1 MEIAAQGRITFLSE
15 EARSFRASTGV
26 YRADEALLAESPPPG
41 DWLYEIKFDGFR
53 AIALKGGH
61 ETRLLSRNEK
71 DFGGKFPEVIE
82 SISELKV
89 KDAII
94 DGEIV
99 ALDEKGLSSFQL
111 LQAFELGQK
120 RPPIFFYA
128 FDLLRLNGKDFLDRL
143 LIERKATLKS
153 F

>member
-1 MEIAAQGRITFLSE
+1 MIHDAHAEHLCTLVSRSLRPAQEVIR
-15 EARSFRASTGV
+15 
-26 YRADEALLAESPPPG
+26 
-41 DWLYEIKFDGFR
+41 
-53 AIALKGGH
+53 

-89 KDAII
+89 RDAII

-111 LQAFELGQK
+111 LQAFELGQERPQTCDK
-120 RPPIFFYA
+120 RF
-128 FDLLRLNGKDFLDRL
+128 RLPRRQHFRAHSSLNEKR
-143 LIERKATLKS
+143 RSKS